1 MATNRLRSFDAAVT
15 RPGRFDMLVFLGT
28 PNLAARVNRLVS
40 KFASTRVPT
49 EQASAYVKTVEEFM
63 DSRWE
68 NVRFLTFAEN
78 EAFLNAALDLSLNN
92 KLSREALVAKLQSIS
107 RTATIQGAVREDY
120 LLSESMSRVWMM

>member
-1 MATNRLRSFDAAVT
+1 MT

-40 KFASTRVPT
+40 KFASTRVPP

-92 KLSREALVAKLQSIS
+92 KLSREALVARLQSIS
-107 RTATIQGAVREDY
+107 RTATIQGAVKEDY
-120 LLSESMSRVWMM
+120 LLSESMSRV

>member
-28 PNLAARVNRLVS
+28 PNLAARVNRLMS
-40 KFASTRVPT
+40 KFASTRVPP

-120 LLSESMSRVWMM
+120 LLSESMSRV